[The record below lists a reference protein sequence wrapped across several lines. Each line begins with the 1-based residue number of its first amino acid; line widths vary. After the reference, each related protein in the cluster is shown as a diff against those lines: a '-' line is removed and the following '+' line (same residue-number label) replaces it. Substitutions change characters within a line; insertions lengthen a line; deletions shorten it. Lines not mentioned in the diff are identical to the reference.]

1 MGSQHET
8 AQPIQWK
15 GAKDVWSEGWGCP
28 PNKKSPSLVQ
38 VPDQSQ
44 CLDPGPLI
52 DARLYVQEAE
62 PYNITQQYVVLGL
75 PVLYQRD
82 LLGQLKWT
90 LNVVQEFWWPAGKVL
105 VDIGT

>member
-1 MGSQHET
+1 MGSQQEI
-8 AQPIQWK
+8 AQPIRWK
-15 GAKDVWSEGWGCP
+15 GAKDVWSEGGSCH

-52 DARLYVQEAE
+52 EERLYLQEAE
-62 PYNITQQYVVLGL
+62 PYNITQVYVVLGL

-82 LLGQLKWT
+82 LLAKLEWT
-90 LNVVQEFWWPAGKVL
+90 LKVAQEFWWPAGKIL
-105 VDIGT
+105 VDIDT